1 MSSFIKTQIRK
12 TLRIFS
18 LELSRYRPSNSHGA
32 QLAKAL
38 ELAGI
43 NLVFD
48 IGANEGQ
55 FASEIREYGYTG
67 KIVSYEPL
75 SSARKK
81 LLELASA
88 DPNWEVHDQSAIGD
102 QAGEIEIHI
111 AGNSVSSSVL
121 PMLESHSSAA
131 VGSAYID
138 SERVP
143 IAKLD
148 SVAKHYMTP
157 ESKLF
162 IKIDTQGFE
171 WQVLDGANETFQQ
184 ARGVLCELSLV
195 PLYDGQRLWRDIVDR
210 LDAEGFMLWALLKGF
225 TDPRTGQSLQM
236 DGIFLKRNVF
246 KNVIH
251 IQSNNHI
258 ELKSK

>member
-1 MSSFIKTQIRK
+1 MNTLIKIVKKIARSFGIEIN
-12 TLRIFS
+12 
-18 LELSRYRPSNSHGA
+18 RYDPSNFTAA

-38 ELAGI
+38 EVAGI

-55 FASEIREYGYTG
+55 FAREIREYGYTG
-67 KIVSYEPL
+67 KIVSFEPL

-81 LLELASA
+81 LLSFAAA
-88 DPNWEVHDQSAIGD
+88 DQNWEVHDQSAIGD
-102 QAGEIEIHI
+102 QDGKIEIHI

-131 VGSAYID
+131 VGSAYVD

-143 IAKLD
+143 IDKLD
-148 SVAKHYMTP
+148 VVAKQYMTP

-171 WQVLDGANETFQQ
+171 WQVLDGADETLQH
-184 ARGVLCELSLV
+184 ARGVHCELSLV

-210 LDAEGFMLWALLKGF
+210 LDGEGFMLWALQKGF

-236 DGIFLKRNVF
+236 DGIFLRPDV
-246 KNVIH
+246 
-251 IQSNNHI
+251 
-258 ELKSK
+258 LKM

>member
-1 MSSFIKTQIRK
+1 MRSYLKSRIRS
-12 TLRIFS
+12 IFR
-18 LELSRYRPSNSHGA
+18 LFHFDIIRYLPSNSAGA
-32 QLAKAL
+32 QLARAL
-38 ELAGI
+38 ERTGI

-55 FASEIREYGYTG
+55 FAKEIREYGYRG
-67 KIVSYEPL
+67 KIVSFEPL

-81 LLELASA
+81 LLALASV
-88 DPNWEVHDQSAIGD
+88 DPDWEVHDQSAIGD
-102 QAGEIEIHI
+102 LDGEIKIHV

-121 PMLESHSSAA
+121 PMLESHSGAA

-143 IAKLD
+143 MARLDTIAARYL
-148 SVAKHYMTP
+148 TP
-157 ESKLF
+157 NSNLF

-171 WQVLDGANETFQQ
+171 WQVLEGARTALQQ

-195 PLYDGQRLWRDIVDR
+195 PLYDGQRLWRDIADR
-210 LDAEGFMLWALLKGF
+210 LDTEGYMLWALQKGF

-236 DGIFLKRNVF
+236 DGIFLRCDVLKR
-246 KNVIH
+246 
-251 IQSNNHI
+251 S
-258 ELKSK
+258 